1 MYYCLRRYAVCWSS
15 GMNSFC
21 WTSKD
26 IYGHLRTS
34 TDISG
39 HPSRRS
45 QNTQTDWIQVMAQ
58 LLNYL
63 LTARGKRLGSPSSLC
78 SQCSLLHQ
86 LILWKINQVAHPCL
100 YYLSLAV
107 QDSLASEGVVAER
120 GEAQRPISKFN
131 IFCRVASLQPRVYQ
145 LQSNYRPVQRRSSLR
160 TSFQVHSTPQILP
173 NTTIF
178 FQVVHFS
185 R

>member
-1 MYYCLRRYAVCWSS
+1 M
-15 GMNSFC
+15 
-21 WTSKD
+21 D
-26 IYGHLRTS
+26 IYGHLRTYPDIPADDHKTGFY
-34 TDISG
+34 TDGLNSSYG
-39 HPSRRS
+39 ATVK
-45 QNTQTDWIQVMAQ
+45 Q
-58 LLNYL
+58 NYL
-63 LTARGKRLGSPSSLC
+63 LTASGKRLGSPSSLC
-78 SQCSLLHQ
+78 SQCFRTCLP
-86 LILWKINQVAHPCL
+86 ILWKINQVAHPCL

-178 FQVVHFS
+178 FQVVAFLG
-185 R
+185 